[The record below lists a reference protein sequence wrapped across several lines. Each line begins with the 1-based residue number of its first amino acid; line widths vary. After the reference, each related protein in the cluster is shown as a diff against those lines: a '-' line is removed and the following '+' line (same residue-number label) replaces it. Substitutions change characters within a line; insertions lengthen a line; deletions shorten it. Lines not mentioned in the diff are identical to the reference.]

1 MQVQYLILLAD
12 RHTMNGKTNLGQ
24 KSFGY
29 KTQLNTTAYISNE
42 KWTPR
47 LLSRATS
54 DSRLYRSAVFS
65 CKLTT
70 VISLRQVFKVKREYR
85 NKQQIIL
92 TMGLITHLP
101 FRHGIRS
108 REI

>member
-1 MQVQYLILLAD
+1 MK
-12 RHTMNGKTNLGQ
+12 NGRPL
-24 KSFGY
+24 
-29 KTQLNTTAYISNE
+29 
-42 KWTPR
+42 

-54 DSRLYRSAVFS
+54 DSRLYRSAALS
-65 CKLTT
+65 CKLIT
-70 VISLRQVFKVKREYR
+70 VGSQRQEFKVKRECR

-92 TMGLITHLP
+92 TMDLITHLP

>member
-1 MQVQYLILLAD
+1 MK
-12 RHTMNGKTNLGQ
+12 NGH
-24 KSFGY
+24 
-29 KTQLNTTAYISNE
+29 
-42 KWTPR
+42 PR

-54 DSRLYRSAVFS
+54 DSRLYRSAAFS

-70 VISLRQVFKVKREYR
+70 VRSLRQVFKVKREYR

-92 TMGLITHLP
+92 TMDLITHLP
-101 FRHGIRS
+101 FRQGIRS